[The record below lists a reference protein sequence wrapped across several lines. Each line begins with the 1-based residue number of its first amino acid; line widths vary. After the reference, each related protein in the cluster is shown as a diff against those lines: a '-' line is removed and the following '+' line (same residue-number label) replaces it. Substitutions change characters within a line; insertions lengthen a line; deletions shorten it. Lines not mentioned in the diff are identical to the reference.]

1 LPVAGIGLGIGLV
14 VAAVDGPGKSGYRWG
29 VSSPALPASPDALDL
44 VLASASPRRAELLA
58 RVGLRFVVRP
68 ADIDESPRPDERPGD
83 YVVRMASEKASAAAA
98 RTEEALAQLPLLAAD
113 TIVVLDRRILG
124 KPSGPEE
131 AAEMLGRLA
140 GRRHEV
146 TTAYR
151 IVRGATAVE
160 RAVTTLVNFRL
171 LSPAELAAY
180 LASGEWQGKA
190 GAYAVQGIAALF
202 ATELRGSF
210 TNVVGLPLAEV
221 VADLRA
227 VGGLP
232 GWPPPS
238 FALGGVP

>member
-1 LPVAGIGLGIGLV
+1 
-14 VAAVDGPGKSGYRWG
+14 
-29 VSSPALPASPDALDL
+29 LDL

-58 RVGLRFVVRP
+58 RVGLRFTVSP
-68 ADIDESPRPDERPGD
+68 ADIDETPRPDERPAD
-83 YVVRMASEKASAAAA
+83 YVQRMATEKAAAAAA
-98 RTEEALAQLPLLAAD
+98 RLQGTAALETLPLLAAD

-124 KPSGPEE
+124 KASGPEE

-151 IVRGATAVE
+151 IVHGTAAVE
-160 RAVTTLVNFRL
+160 RAVTTQVTFRL
-171 LSPAELAAY
+171 ISPAELAAY
-180 LASGEWQGKA
+180 LASNEWQGKA
-190 GAYAVQGIAALF
+190 GAYAVQGIGALF
-202 ATELRGSF
+202 ATELRGSI

-232 GWPPPS
+232 AWPPPG
-238 FALGGVP
+238 FGAGGAPA